1 MRELEGQLD
10 VEQEKLASLVRSL
23 SMDVSQQHQQEET
36 VSEEWLQSLK
46 ERRKVRPDWGRDVDM
61 GHLARG
67 QALLC
72 FQI

>member
-46 ERRKVRPDWGRDVDM
+46 GRRKVRG
-61 GHLARG
+61 
-67 QALLC
+67 
-72 FQI
+72 